1 MAQIKERR
9 ATTANRL
16 SQTVALES
24 GMFGLRTDALRDGQ
38 QLIANFYAEIDMSVI
53 GVLQVGS

>member
-24 GMFGLRTDALRDGQ
+24 GKFELRTSALRDGQ
-38 QLIANFYAEIDMSVI
+38 QLIANLDTAVN
-53 GVLQVGS
+53 